1 MSDTQQLEGGSYE
14 VIRGRLEKH
23 GAELRTRLAQLNE
36 SRKEIFGSVETALV
50 ATERVTT
57 EHNCVPRDLIAVG
70 GNRFLFGYN
79 IQFGLKQTTEIGDVF
94 SAYEYDPEAHLF
106 HSLPVD
112 EVLSTPAFAEDFKYL
127 YRYYKETVF
136 SKFMVIG
143 PHIYMKMRIG
153 KGVDDFKTFKWLRSG
168 ESHLEYLG
176 NRFDHE
182 FQYPPQQEFEWKRA
196 HRDMQRAGL
205 HPHISIND
213 RVFVETV
220 GGDLTIK
227 VEDNTES
234 GEGVYTEPVEDADQS
249 LDDAEVFFAE
259 VGPLVLLKILPYRE
273 QSHRF
278 LVFNEKTQ
286 DVKRVDAIGHSCV
299 LLPEDQGLVFSN
311 GYLLLTGEIRVFET
325 ALTDMVFE
333 RRIPSANGEDTLF
346 VFYNRLSGDYVL
358 LSYNQ
363 ISRSVETPIIC
374 NGYSLFPN
382 GELVYFKTEK
392 APQKYHTLQVWTTP
406 YLSEEAMAKE
416 SQNEDSYLFKIGN
429 ADLVRGMSECREVL
443 VLIDKDDTYGNL
455 YLDLVRRTADLMDS
469 FFWLGKEE
477 ACKLAEPVD
486 AINHAA
492 QAALAEFDK
501 VKALRSA
508 AMERT
513 KETTAKVEKLL
524 AEVRHSPPDDIFGF
538 VHHLAE
544 LRNMRGEVLSLKEVR
559 YVSAETVEGLEEK
572 LVASS
577 DSTSKKTVAFLLR
590 DDALTPYREAVEVQG
605 SAIPELAKVTE
616 ADEVAEALDKA
627 GEELEML
634 IDIVGN
640 LKIEDA
646 TQTTAIIDAISSIY
660 GQLNGI
666 RAELR
671 NKRNELAKAEGS
683 AQFGAQMKLISQSV
697 VNYLEV
703 ADSPARCDES
713 LTKLMVQLEE
723 LEGRFSE
730 FDDYVEELSG
740 KREEIYEAFEGRK
753 QQLVD
758 ARNKRAAS
766 LIKSAERI
774 LSGIERR
781 LEGFKTLDDING
793 YFAGDL
799 MVEKVRGVVDD
810 LRELGDGVKADDLR
824 TQLKTLREDAA
835 RQLKD
840 RNELYVDGEN
850 VIRFGKHAFPV
861 NTRELELSVVPR
873 DNGMAFHLSGTDY
886 YEMIRSEAFE
896 ATKAVWDLE
905 VSSESKDLYRSEWL
919 ATLLM
924 ETHVEGERFEE
935 ILPQVQQFMQA
946 RYAEGYVKGVHD
958 EDAARILTAMLPVHR
973 GAGLLRFG
981 PRVRAAGIVLWLD
994 REQEEF
1000 EELLQLI
1007 AGHGERLKT
1016 FGSDLEKASVDRHE
1030 FELALAKQLARA
1042 FEKSRFA
1049 QQVSLSEVA
1058 AYLFHQIQQRESF
1071 VVSGEAAD
1079 IMKHFKSELTAK
1091 RAGNTFEEAMTSLG
1105 NTSARQSFALDWLRG
1120 LGPTGSKGDVLAE
1133 AAAHLARS
1141 KFEQR
1146 EVKRV
1151 GMAATVKGLRGAHPR
1166 IASGAMEI
1174 NYNDLRDRANHFR
1187 NVVLP
1192 MFEQFQSS
1200 KKALVEAKRAELKLD
1215 ELRPEVMS
1223 AFVRNRLLDEVFLP
1237 VIGDNLAKQMGTA
1250 DADSRTDRMGLLL
1263 LISPPGY
1270 GKTTLMEY
1278 VANRLGLT
1286 FVKINGPAL
1295 GHHVV
1300 SLDPAQAGDR
1310 SAGEELEKL
1319 NLAFEMGDNVMLY
1332 LDDIQHTNPEFL
1344 QKFISLCD
1352 AQRKIEGVYQGK
1364 ARTYDLRGKKVA
1376 VVMAG
1381 NPYTESGGKFQIP
1394 DMLANRADTYN
1405 LGDILGSHE
1414 AAFKDSYIENC
1425 LTSNNVLSKLAAN
1438 GLGDVRAVMRMGV
1451 GAELDEVDFTGNY
1464 TPAEIEEFVRTMK
1477 LLFIVRDTILRV
1489 NQQYIA
1495 SAAQEDA
1502 YRTEPA
1508 FKLQGSYRNMNRI
1521 AEKVIPLMSDAELHA
1536 LVDSHYQNEA
1546 QNLTTG
1552 AEANLLK
1559 FHEMEGSLS
1568 KEQAARWEAIK
1579 KEFRKR
1585 NIMGGAGEN
1594 DPVTR
1599 VVAQLQDF
1607 REGLTSIQEG
1617 IVSAGSRY
1625 AEPQRLSQAT
1635 VDQLET
1641 IISGLRSVPVEV
1653 EIKVVPV
1660 QDDDDSITS
1669 VEKSKPVVEI
1679 KPSVEQ
1685 GDTEL

>member
-1 MSDTQQLEGGSYE
+1 MATPEQLEGGSYE
-14 VIRGRLEKH
+14 IIRGRLQKH
-23 GAELRTRLAQLNE
+23 GAELRTRLNQLND
-36 SRKEIFGSVETALV
+36 SRKDIFGSVETALV

-79 IQFGLKQTTEIGDVF
+79 IQFGLKQTTDLSDVF
-94 SAYEYDPEAHLF
+94 AAYEYDPESHVF
-106 HSLPVD
+106 HSLPISD
-112 EVLSTPAFAEDFKYL
+112 ILMDASFADDFKYL

-136 SKFMVIG
+136 AKFMVIG
-143 PHIYMKMRIG
+143 PHLYMKMRIG
-153 KGVDDFKTFKWLRSG
+153 RGLDDFKTFKWLRTG
-168 ESHLEYLG
+168 DGTLTYLG

-182 FQYPPQQEFEWKRA
+182 FRYPAQQEFEWKRA

-205 HPHISIND
+205 YPHISIND
-213 RVFVETV
+213 RVFVETT

-234 GEGVYTEPVEDADQS
+234 GEGIYSEPVNDADQS
-249 LDDAEVFFAE
+249 LDDGEVFFAE

-273 QSHRF
+273 NAYRYF
-278 LVFNEKTQ
+278 VFNEKTQ
-286 DVKRVDAIGHSCV
+286 EVKRIDAIGHSCV
-299 LLPEDQGLVFSN
+299 LLPDDQGLVFSN
-311 GYLLLTGEIRVFET
+311 GYLLLTGEVKTFET
-325 ALTDMVFE
+325 ALSEMVFE
-333 RRIPSANGEDTLF
+333 RRIVSANGEDTLY
-346 VFYNRLSGDYVL
+346 VFYNRGSGDYIL

-363 ISRSVETPIIC
+363 IARTVETPVIC

-382 GELVYFKTEK
+382 GELVYFKTEE

-406 YLSEEAMAKE
+406 YLSEEVMAKSTQE
-416 SQNEDSYLFKIGN
+416 EGSYLFKIGN

-443 VLIDKDDTYGNL
+443 ILIDKDDSYGNL
-455 YLDLVRRTADLMDS
+455 YLDLVRRTGDLLDS
-469 FFWLGKEE
+469 YFWLGKEE
-477 ACKLAEPVD
+477 SFQLAEPVTE
-486 AINHAA
+486 INQAA

-508 AMERT
+508 AAEQT
-513 KETTAKVEKLL
+513 KVVTAKVTKLI
-524 AEVRHSPPDDIFGF
+524 AAVRHSPPDDIFGF
-538 VHHLAE
+538 VGHLAE
-544 LRNMRGEVLSLKEVR
+544 LRNMRGEVISLKEVR
-559 YVSAETVEGLEEK
+559 YVSSEVVDKLESDLVE
-572 LVASS
+572 SS
-577 DSTSKKTVAFLLR
+577 EVTSKKTVAFLLR
-590 DDALTPYREAVEVQG
+590 EGALAPYRDAVLSQEQVI
-605 SAIPELAKVTE
+605 AELTKVTD
-616 ADEVAEALDKA
+616 ADAVGEALDKA
-627 GEELEML
+627 AHELEML

-646 TQTTAIIDAISSIY
+646 TQTTEIIDGISSIY
-660 GQLNGI
+660 GQLNGV

-671 NKRNELAKAEGS
+671 NKRSELAKAEGS

-703 ADSPARCDES
+703 ADSPDRADES

-730 FDDYVEELSG
+730 FDDYLEELSS

-753 QQLVD
+753 QQLID
-758 ARNKRAAS
+758 SRNKRTAS
-766 LIKSAERI
+766 LIRSAERI
-774 LSGIERR
+774 LGGIERR
-781 LEGFKTLDDING
+781 LEGFKTLDEING

-799 MVEKVRGVVDD
+799 MVDKVRGVVED

-824 TQLKTLREDAA
+824 TRLKTLREDAA

-840 RNELYVDGEN
+840 RNELYLDGEN

-873 DNGMAFHLSGTDY
+873 DGGMAFHLSGTDY
-886 YEMIRSEAFE
+886 YEMIRDDAFE
-896 ATKAVWDLE
+896 STKAVWDLE
-905 VSSESKDLYRSEWL
+905 VASESKDLYRGEWL
-919 ATLLM
+919 ASLLL
-924 ETHVEGERFEE
+924 GEEISGESFQE

-958 EDAARILTAMLPVHR
+958 EDAAHILTAILPIHR
-973 GAGLLRFG
+973 TAGLLRFN
-981 PRVRAAGIVLWLD
+981 PLVRAAGIVLWQD
-994 REQEEF
+994 RDESRQA
-1000 EELLQLI
+1000 ELSQLI
-1007 AGHGERLKT
+1007 VGHGQRVKA
-1016 FGSDLEKASVDRHE
+1016 FGEAGTGAAHE
-1030 FELALAKQLARA
+1030 FERSLAKELADDLAR
-1042 FEKSRFA
+1042 SRFHGRVTA
-1049 QQVSLSEVA
+1049 EEVA
-1058 AYLFHQIQQRESF
+1058 AYLFAQLQLGPGF
-1071 VVSGEAAD
+1071 VVSGAAAD
-1079 IMKHFKSELTAK
+1079 AVKHLRSELTAK
-1091 RAGNTFEEAMTSLG
+1091 RVSDVFDQSMTEFERVT
-1105 NTSARQSFALDWLRG
+1105 ARQSFALDWLGG
-1120 LGPTGSKGDVLAE
+1120 LELGDFSGDILAE
-1133 AAAHLARS
+1133 AAAHLARGG
-1141 KFEQR
+1141 FEQR

-1151 GMAATVKGLRGAHPR
+1151 EMTVEVTALRGHHAR
-1166 IASGAMEI
+1166 ISSGRMLL
-1174 NYNDLRDRANHFR
+1174 NYNDLRDRVGHFR
-1187 NVVLP
+1187 ETVLP
-1192 MFEQFQSS
+1192 LFEQFQAS
-1200 KKALVEAKRAELKLD
+1200 KKALVNRKREELKLD
-1215 ELRPEVMS
+1215 ELKPEVMS

-1237 VIGDNLAKQMGTA
+1237 VIGDNLAKQIGTA
-1250 DADSRTDRMGLLL
+1250 GGESRTDRMGLLL

-1295 GHHVV
+1295 GHRVV

-1319 NLAFEMGDNVMLY
+1319 NLALEMGDNVMLY
-1332 LDDIQHTNPEFL
+1332 LDDIQHTNSEFL

-1405 LGDILGSHE
+1405 LGDILGTHE
-1414 AAFKDSYIENC
+1414 SAFKDSYIENC
-1425 LTSNNVLSKLAAN
+1425 LTSNSNLAKLALN
-1438 GLGDVRAVMRMGV
+1438 GLGDVRAVMKMAS
-1451 GAELDEVDFTGNY
+1451 GAELDEVEFAGNY
-1464 TPAEIEEFVRTMK
+1464 TPAEIEEFVRTMG
-1477 LLFIVRDTILRV
+1477 LLYLVRDTILRV
-1489 NQQYIA
+1489 NQQYIL

-1502 YRTEPA
+1502 YRTEPP

-1521 AEKVIPLMSDAELHA
+1521 AEKVIALMSDQELRE
-1536 LVDSHYQNEA
+1536 LVEGHYQNEA

-1559 FHEMEGSLS
+1559 FHEMEGTLS
-1568 KEQAARWEAIK
+1568 EKEAERWASIQ

-1585 NIMGGAGEN
+1585 NIMGGVGEN

-1607 REGLTSIQEG
+1607 REGLSHIQET
-1617 IVSAGSRY
+1617 IASAGTRY
-1625 AEPQRLSQAT
+1625 ATPQSLSQAT
-1635 VDQLET
+1635 VDQLERV
-1641 IISGLRSVPVEV
+1641 IAGLRSVPVEV

-1660 QDDDDSITS
+1660 QDDGDTIESMES
-1669 VEKSKPVVEI
+1669 SKPAVAI
-1679 KPSVEQ
+1679 RPSVEQ
-1685 GDTEL
+1685 GD